1 MKPSRLPLIVLACI
15 AAVAVLIGIYVG
27 GYLMLSTAYSVTLV
41 EHDGLDEPAEVSR
54 PVLLRRFPARWL
66 AVLFQPAA
74 SIESRVRQKE
84 VVLEPLDREENAL
97 SGAGSPPTK
106 G

>member
-15 AAVAVLIGIYVG
+15 AAVAVLIGSYMG
-27 GYLMLSTAYSVTLV
+27 GYLALSTAYSVTLV
-41 EHDGLDEPAEVSR
+41 EDYGDPYAADR

-74 SIESRVRQKE
+74 SIESRLRQKE
-84 VVLEPLDREENAL
+84 VVLEPLDREEIAL
-97 SGAGSPPTK
+97 
-106 G
+106 